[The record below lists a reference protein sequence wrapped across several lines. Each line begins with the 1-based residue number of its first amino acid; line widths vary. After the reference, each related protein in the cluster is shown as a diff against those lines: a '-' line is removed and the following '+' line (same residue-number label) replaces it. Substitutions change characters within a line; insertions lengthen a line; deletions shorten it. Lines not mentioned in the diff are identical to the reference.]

1 VEFLFWPL
9 SVVYAFDWV
18 SVGGQ
23 VQKHANDGGV
33 APVFDHGRAL
43 WIGSKTD
50 RGCWSPIGVAVSHAG
65 CFNDLVD
72 PSLLRVGD
80 CVGDCV
86 LHKLDFL
93 PPARLSSIRPD
104 ASTCRVSFSS
114 RPAS

>member
-33 APVFDHGRAL
+33 AQVFDHGRAL

-50 RGCWSPIGVAVSHAG
+50 RVAGVQLGLQSVMPVASMI
-65 CFNDLVD
+65 
-72 PSLLRVGD
+72 LLIHPFCEWVI
-80 CVGDCV
+80 V
-86 LHKLDFL
+86 L
-93 PPARLSSIRPD
+93 
-104 ASTCRVSFSS
+104 STVSFTNLISCHPLVS
-114 RPAS
+114 PA